1 MGRSRFWGLVLNA
14 RARCHSVG
22 LGAPTWSEGS
32 SLQHLSQM
40 VLWSWALFSSFQLPG
55 WNIPPKTV
63 NSLLHQEHKAMN
75 GSPGVPGGVSR
86 QGLGVGVIFG
96 VLPCPEPAA
105 CSCLRDPGAKQA
117 RERCLRVCCLATGN

>member
-1 MGRSRFWGLVLNA
+1 MGRSRFWGLVLSA
-14 RARCHSVG
+14 HGAG

-40 VLWSWALFSSFQLPG
+40 ALWSWALFSSFQLPC

-75 GSPGVPGGVSR
+75 GPQGFLLGSAGRDSVWVRFWGPAVPRACSVLLPERPWCQAGERAVPVC
-86 QGLGVGVIFG
+86 L
-96 VLPCPEPAA
+96 LPCH
-105 CSCLRDPGAKQA
+105 R
-117 RERCLRVCCLATGN
+117 